1 MISQIVLSPIGPL
14 KITVD
19 DGFVTGLGF
28 YRGYTDAERPGQAPV
43 SGSFPLLPY
52 PWRTASKDLN
62 ILDKTIKELDSYFSG
77 RLRRFSVPV
86 KVSGTQFQQAVWRA
100 MSEIPY
106 GQTKTYKELAK
117 AAGSPKAARA
127 VGNACAAN
135 PVAIIIP
142 CHRVVAQHGLG
153 GFGGNQ
159 CQTVASCTGTAKQPN
174 ICNGQGIVI
183 GGQVSTWP

>member
-43 SGSFPLLPY
+43 SRIFPLSSHIHGELHP
-52 PWRTASKDLN
+52 KDLN

-100 MSEIPY
+100 MGEIPY

-153 GFGGNQ
+153 GFGG
-159 CQTVASCTGTAKQPN
+159 GTSAKQWLLALERQN
-174 ICNGQGIVI
+174 SQTSVTDK
-183 GGQVSTWP
+183 V